1 MSTNA
6 KKILLIN
13 DLPGYG
19 KVALAAMV
27 PILSHMGHY
36 PMQLPTAVISNTL
49 DYGRFRIQDMTD
61 YMRDT
66 LQVWDGISAK
76 RILWKTVSG

>member
-49 DYGRFRIQDMTD
+49 DYGLHEG
-61 YMRDT
+61 YASG
-66 LQVWDGISAK
+66 LGSA
-76 RILWKTVSG
+76 WA

>member
-19 KVALAAMV
+19 KVALGGNGADFVAYGA
-27 PILSHMGHY
+27 LSDATSDSSDFQYTG
-36 PMQLPTAVISNTL
+36 
-49 DYGRFRIQDMTD
+49 
-61 YMRDT
+61 
-66 LQVWDGISAK
+66 
-76 RILWKTVSG
+76 LWKISDSGYDRLHEGYASGLGSAWA